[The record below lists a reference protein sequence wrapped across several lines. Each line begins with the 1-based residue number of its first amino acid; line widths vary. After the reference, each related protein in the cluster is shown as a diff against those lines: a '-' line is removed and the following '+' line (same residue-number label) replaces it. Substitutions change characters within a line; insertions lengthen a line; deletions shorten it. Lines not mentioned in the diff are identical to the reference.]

1 MAPPDRPYDRKRID
15 ILKSAAAAFRRRGF
29 HGASVA
35 QIARALRMTKGN
47 LYYYFRNKTEILY
60 FCHTYSLDRLLAEL
74 HRVARAPLAPDEK
87 LRRLIAAFV
96 HLMIDE
102 LHGTAL
108 TMDLS
113 PLPPRLLRRVIA
125 RRDRFDRGLRAIVQE
140 GIAAGVFAPADV
152 KLVTFAI
159 LGAINWIPRWF
170 DPRGPARS
178 DAIAEAFAD
187 YLVGGLKAGRLP
199 TPATSRP
206 APPRP
211 PARSPR

>member
-1 MAPPDRPYDRKRID
+1 MRSRRRYDRKRVD

-35 QIARALRMTKGN
+35 EIARTLRMTKGN

-60 FCHTYSLDRLLAEL
+60 FCHEYSLDRLLDQLRQVEQTTL
-74 HRVARAPLAPDEK
+74 PPDEQ
-87 LRRLIAAFV
+87 LRQLIVGFV

-125 RRDRFDRGLRAIVQE
+125 RRDRVDRGLRRIVRA
-140 GIAAGVFAPADV
+140 GIKTGRFAPADV

-178 DAIAEAFAD
+178 DAIATAFAD
-187 YLVGGLKAGRLP
+187 YLVAGLKAGRLP
-199 TPATSRP
+199 REAV
-206 APPRP
+206 
-211 PARSPR
+211 